1 MLPGTCCQPAE
12 SLLSFLVQD
21 IPDSAAPAGLTPCS
35 LLPCWLQ
42 ELPDSGMLWAEA
54 ITMAPRPQRKSKSAD
69 ALKRVTDSPLVVA
82 AVAQLF
88 VADRF

>member
-1 MLPGTCCQPAE
+1 
-12 SLLSFLVQD
+12 
-21 IPDSAAPAGLTPCS
+21 
-35 LLPCWLQ
+35 
-42 ELPDSGMLWAEA
+42 
-54 ITMAPRPQRKSKSAD
+54 MAPRPQRKSKSAD